1 MSADLLRRLSGG
13 MATRTP
19 VILQAEAAEC
29 GPACMAMIAGHW
41 GHVIDLASLRQRNPS
56 SIKGAT
62 LRDLV
67 ALGAS
72 LNLAAR
78 ALRIEVVD
86 LKALRLPAVLHWEH
100 NHFVVLARVHR
111 RGVVI
116 HDPAIGRRAIP
127 MAEVSQKFTGVALE
141 AWPSKGFRPRTE
153 RLRIPVRDMIWRTAG
168 IGRAAMQILAISLA
182 LEVAVIALPVGVA
195 LILDEVVVTADV
207 SLLTVVIL
215 ALGLLL
221 ALQVAAGL
229 ARAWATMM
237 VGTGLTLQWKVSL
250 FDQMMRLPLSFF
262 TKRHIG
268 DVVSRFGSID
278 AVERTL
284 TTGAIQSIIDGVMS
298 VTLVAMMWLY
308 GGWLIWIALAS
319 LAVYATL
326 RLAIYRPYRT
336 MVEESIL
343 HGARETTHFMESVRG
358 ISSVKALNL
367 EPRRRGIWINHLVD
381 RVNAELRVE
390 KLDAVFAAAGTGV
403 FGLDRLLVLFFGAR
417 AIVTGDLSIGML
429 VAFLAYKDQFAT
441 RVNALIDSGIMFMML
456 SLHGERIADIALA
469 ETEEPPLASA
479 PAAHAPSARPAA
491 LELRNVSFRYAPDD
505 PDVLSGLSLRIA
517 AGECVGIAGPSG
529 TGKSTLLAILA
540 GLARPS
546 SGQVL
551 VDGAD
556 LDRLGRATYRDRI
569 GCVLQDDR
577 LFAGSIHDNIAAFDP
592 EACREAVIAAARMA
606 SIHDDILAQPM
617 NYETMVGDM
626 GSALS
631 GGQRQRL
638 FLARALFRKPDIL
651 ILDEATSHL
660 DEENEQAIN
669 AAVRRL
675 DVTRIVVAHRP
686 STLAA
691 TDRVV
696 NLAELQGWAMDT
708 AAE

>member
-41 GHVIDLASLRQRNPS
+41 GHVIDLASLRQRHPS

-78 ALRIEVVD
+78 ALRIEVED

-141 AWPSKGFRPRTE
+141 AWPSEGFHPRTE
-153 RLRIPVRDMIWRTAG
+153 RLRIPVRDMIRRTAG

-284 TTGAIQSIIDGVMS
+284 TTRAIQSIIDGVMS

-319 LAVYATL
+319 LAVYAAL

-336 MVEESIL
+336 MVEESIV

-441 RVNALIDSGIMFMML
+441 RVNALIDTGIMFMML

-491 LELRNVSFRYAPDD
+491 LELRNVSFRYTPED

-529 TGKSTLLAILA
+529 TGKSTLLAIVA

-556 LDRLGRATYRDRI
+556 LDRLGRAAYRDRI

-592 EACREAVIAAARMA
+592 EAGRDAVIAAARMA
-606 SIHDDILAQPM
+606 SIHDDILALPM
-617 NYETMVGDM
+617 GYETMVGDM

-660 DEENEQAIN
+660 DEENERAIN

-696 NLAELQGWAMDT
+696 NLAELRGWAMDT

>member
-41 GHVIDLASLRQRNPS
+41 GHVIDLASLRQRHPS

-72 LNLAAR
+72 LDLAAR
-78 ALRIEVVD
+78 ALRIEVED

-111 RGVVI
+111 RGVVV

-141 AWPSKGFRPRTE
+141 AWPSEGFRPGTE
-153 RLRIPVRDMIWRTAG
+153 RMRIPVRDMIRRTAG

-284 TTGAIQSIIDGVMS
+284 TTRAIQSIIDGVMS

-319 LAVYATL
+319 LAVYAAL

-336 MVEESIL
+336 MVEESIV

-403 FGLDRLLVLFFGAR
+403 FGFDRLLVLFFGAR

-441 RVNALIDSGIMFMML
+441 RVNALVDTGIMFMML

-469 ETEEPPLASA
+469 ETEEPPPASA
-479 PAAHAPSARPAA
+479 PAARAPSARPAT
-491 LELRNVSFRYAPDD
+491 LELRNVSFRYAPED

-529 TGKSTLLAILA
+529 TGKSTLLAIVA

-556 LDRLGRATYRDRI
+556 LDRLGRAAYRDRI

-592 EACREAVIAAARMA
+592 EAGRDAVIAAARMA
-606 SIHDDILAQPM
+606 SIHDDILALPM

-660 DEENEQAIN
+660 DEENERAIN

-696 NLAELQGWAMDT
+696 NLAELRGWAMDT

>member
-41 GHVIDLASLRQRNPS
+41 GHVIDLASLRQRHPS

-67 ALGAS
+67 ALGTS
-72 LNLAAR
+72 LDLAAR
-78 ALRIEVVD
+78 ALRIEVED

-111 RGVVI
+111 RGVVV

-141 AWPSKGFRPRTE
+141 AWPSEGFRPRTE
-153 RLRIPVRDMIWRTAG
+153 RLRIPVRDMIRRTAG

-284 TTGAIQSIIDGVMS
+284 TTRAIQSIIDGVMS

-319 LAVYATL
+319 LAVYAAL

-336 MVEESIL
+336 MVEESIV

-403 FGLDRLLVLFFGAR
+403 FGFDRLLVLFFGAR

-441 RVNALIDSGIMFMML
+441 RVNALVDTGIMFMML

-469 ETEEPPLASA
+469 
-479 PAAHAPSARPAA
+479 
-491 LELRNVSFRYAPDD
+491 
-505 PDVLSGLSLRIA
+505 
-517 AGECVGIAGPSG
+517 
-529 TGKSTLLAILA
+529 
-540 GLARPS
+540 
-546 SGQVL
+546 
-551 VDGAD
+551 
-556 LDRLGRATYRDRI
+556 
-569 GCVLQDDR
+569 
-577 LFAGSIHDNIAAFDP
+577 
-592 EACREAVIAAARMA
+592 
-606 SIHDDILAQPM
+606 
-617 NYETMVGDM
+617 
-626 GSALS
+626 
-631 GGQRQRL
+631 
-638 FLARALFRKPDIL
+638 
-651 ILDEATSHL
+651 
-660 DEENEQAIN
+660 
-669 AAVRRL
+669 
-675 DVTRIVVAHRP
+675 
-686 STLAA
+686 
-691 TDRVV
+691 
-696 NLAELQGWAMDT
+696 
-708 AAE
+708 

>member
-1 MSADLLRRLSGG
+1 
-13 MATRTP
+13 
-19 VILQAEAAEC
+19 
-29 GPACMAMIAGHW
+29 MAMIAGHW
-41 GHVIDLASLRQRNPS
+41 GHVIDLASLRQRHPS

-72 LNLAAR
+72 LDLAAR
-78 ALRIEVVD
+78 ALRIEVED

-111 RGVVI
+111 RGVVV

-141 AWPSKGFRPRTE
+141 AWPSEGFRPRTE
-153 RLRIPVRDMIWRTAG
+153 RMRIPVRDMIRRTAG

-284 TTGAIQSIIDGVMS
+284 TTRAIQSIIDGVMS

-319 LAVYATL
+319 LAVYAAL

-336 MVEESIL
+336 MVEESIV

-403 FGLDRLLVLFFGAR
+403 FGFDRLLVLFFGAR

-441 RVNALIDSGIMFMML
+441 RVNALVDTGIMFMML

-469 ETEEPPLASA
+469 ETEEPPPASA
-479 PAAHAPSARPAA
+479 PAARAPSARPAT
-491 LELRNVSFRYAPDD
+491 LELRNVSFRYAPED

-529 TGKSTLLAILA
+529 TGKSTLLAIVA

-556 LDRLGRATYRDRI
+556 LDRLGRAAYRDRI

-592 EACREAVIAAARMA
+592 EAGRDAVIAAARMA
-606 SIHDDILAQPM
+606 SIHDDILALPM

-660 DEENEQAIN
+660 DEENERAIN

-696 NLAELQGWAMDT
+696 NLAELRGWAMDT

>member
-41 GHVIDLASLRQRNPS
+41 GHVIDLASLRQRHPS

-67 ALGAS
+67 ALGTS
-72 LNLAAR
+72 LDLAAR
-78 ALRIEVVD
+78 ALRIEVED

-111 RGVVI
+111 RGVVV

-141 AWPSKGFRPRTE
+141 AWPSEGFRPRTE
-153 RLRIPVRDMIWRTAG
+153 RLRIPVRDMIRRTAG

-284 TTGAIQSIIDGVMS
+284 TTRAIQSIIDGVMS

-319 LAVYATL
+319 LAVYAAL

-336 MVEESIL
+336 MVEESIV

-403 FGLDRLLVLFFGAR
+403 FGFDRLLVLFFGAR

-441 RVNALIDSGIMFMML
+441 RVNALVDTGIMFMML

-469 ETEEPPLASA
+469 EIEEPPPASA
-479 PAAHAPSARPAA
+479 PAARAPSARPAT
-491 LELRNVSFRYAPDD
+491 LELRNVSFRYAPED

-529 TGKSTLLAILA
+529 TGKSTLLAIVA

-556 LDRLGRATYRDRI
+556 LDRLGRAAYRDRI

-592 EACREAVIAAARMA
+592 EAGRDAVIAAARMA
-606 SIHDDILAQPM
+606 SIHDDILALPM

-660 DEENEQAIN
+660 DEENERAIN

-696 NLAELQGWAMDT
+696 NLAELRGWAMDT

>member
-1 MSADLLRRLSGG
+1 

-41 GHVIDLASLRQRNPS
+41 GHVIDLASLRQRHPS

-72 LNLAAR
+72 LDLAAR
-78 ALRIEVVD
+78 ALRIEVED

-111 RGVVI
+111 RGVVV

-141 AWPSKGFRPRTE
+141 AWPSEGFRPGTE
-153 RLRIPVRDMIWRTAG
+153 RMRIPVRDMIRRTAG

-284 TTGAIQSIIDGVMS
+284 TTRAIQSIIDGVMS

-319 LAVYATL
+319 LAVYAAL

-336 MVEESIL
+336 MVEESIV

-403 FGLDRLLVLFFGAR
+403 FGFDRLLVLFFGAR

-441 RVNALIDSGIMFMML
+441 RVNALVDTGIMFMML

-469 ETEEPPLASA
+469 ETEEPPPASA
-479 PAAHAPSARPAA
+479 PAARAPSARPAT
-491 LELRNVSFRYAPDD
+491 LELRNVSFRYAPED

-529 TGKSTLLAILA
+529 TGKSTLLAIVA

-556 LDRLGRATYRDRI
+556 LDRLGRAAYRDRI

-592 EACREAVIAAARMA
+592 EAGRDAVIAAARMA
-606 SIHDDILAQPM
+606 SIHDDILALPM

-660 DEENEQAIN
+660 DEENERAIN

-696 NLAELQGWAMDT
+696 NLAELRGWAMDT

>member
-1 MSADLLRRLSGG
+1 
-13 MATRTP
+13 
-19 VILQAEAAEC
+19 
-29 GPACMAMIAGHW
+29 
-41 GHVIDLASLRQRNPS
+41 
-56 SIKGAT
+56 
-62 LRDLV
+62 
-67 ALGAS
+67 
-72 LNLAAR
+72 
-78 ALRIEVVD
+78 
-86 LKALRLPAVLHWEH
+86 
-100 NHFVVLARVHR
+100 
-111 RGVVI
+111 
-116 HDPAIGRRAIP
+116 

-141 AWPSKGFRPRTE
+141 AWPSEGFRPGTE
-153 RLRIPVRDMIWRTAG
+153 RMRIPVRDMIRRTAG

-284 TTGAIQSIIDGVMS
+284 TTRAIQSIIDGVMS

-319 LAVYATL
+319 LAVYAAL

-336 MVEESIL
+336 MVEESIV

-403 FGLDRLLVLFFGAR
+403 FGFDRLLVLFFGAR

-441 RVNALIDSGIMFMML
+441 RVNALVDTGIMFMML

-469 ETEEPPLASA
+469 ETEEPPPASA
-479 PAAHAPSARPAA
+479 PAARAPSARPAT
-491 LELRNVSFRYAPDD
+491 LELRNVSFRYAPED

-529 TGKSTLLAILA
+529 TGKSTLLAIVA

-556 LDRLGRATYRDRI
+556 LDRLGRAAYRDRI

-592 EACREAVIAAARMA
+592 EAGRDAVIAAARMA
-606 SIHDDILAQPM
+606 SIHDDILALPM

-660 DEENEQAIN
+660 DEENERAIN

-696 NLAELQGWAMDT
+696 NLAELRGWAMDT